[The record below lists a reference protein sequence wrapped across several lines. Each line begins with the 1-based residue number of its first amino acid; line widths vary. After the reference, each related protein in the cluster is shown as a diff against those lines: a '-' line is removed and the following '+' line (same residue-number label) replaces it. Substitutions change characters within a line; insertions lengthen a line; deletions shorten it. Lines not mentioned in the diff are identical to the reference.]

1 MVLQG
6 LAKEELSVSSVSTL
20 KRICRE
26 CRLDL
31 GPFAQDIL
39 SVSQVRPRKCG
50 FLIKILGYII
60 LLGQF
65 GCDYYNIQGNTVMY
79 NFHFFSIYRR
89 SWLKKYIRC
98 VNSRRKP
105 CSART
110 LRGRFVRCAMCVN
123 LFVCL
128 CAEQPVHV
136 ADAGS
141 RFPAVGFAFR

>member
-50 FLIKILGYII
+50 FLIKIFSCWIFLQIPVQTA
-60 LLGQF
+60 LH
-65 GCDYYNIQGNTVMY
+65 YYNIQGNTV
-79 NFHFFSIYRR
+79 FSNVFNLQEVLVKEIH
-89 SWLKKYIRC
+89 K
-98 VNSRRKP
+98 VRK
-105 CSART
+105 
-110 LRGRFVRCAMCVN
+110 
-123 LFVCL
+123 
-128 CAEQPVHV
+128 QP
-136 ADAGS
+136 S
-141 RFPAVGFAFR
+141 